1 VVLEERGNLAAQ
13 SFGRRGMSELT
24 AQHVL
29 AVLFDSE
36 DFPVAIPD
44 RMRRP
49 RSSFN
54 GWSTPAL

>member
-1 VVLEERGNLAAQ
+1 
-13 SFGRRGMSELT
+13 MSELT

-54 GWSTPAL
+54 GKRRSDPTLWSAS